1 MYKGSGAISQSTY
14 STFAM
19 VIFMAWNVLAVDDH
33 EVALAGI
40 DAILRTSD
48 DCTLVGAF
56 STVDDACGFLRT
68 QQDAR
73 VDIVLLD
80 LRLADNS
87 DPFANV
93 QRLSALD
100 VPVLI
105 FSSLEDP
112 YLARR
117 ALQAGSAGVL
127 EKSASAIELNQ
138 AIVTICRGD
147 TFANTEWASVIDS
160 DPVLGCAD
168 LSPRQLEVLELYA
181 SGESA
186 KRVATI
192 LGLSAETVQD
202 YINRIR
208 HKYAKTGRPVTTKI
222 DMFRRAQEDGF
233 LPGPLGPIA

>member
-1 MYKGSGAISQSTY
+1 MT
-14 STFAM
+14 
-19 VIFMAWNVLAVDDH
+19 WNVLAVDDH

-40 DAILRTSD
+40 DAILRSSD
-48 DCTLVGAF
+48 DCTLVGSF
-56 STVDDACGFLRT
+56 STADEACRFIRSRDDVRI
-68 QQDAR
+68 
-73 VDIVLLD
+73 DITLLD

-93 QRLSALD
+93 QSFCGLGI
-100 VPVLI
+100 PVLI

-117 ALQAGSAGVL
+117 ALHAGSAGVL
-127 EKSASAIELNQ
+127 EKSASALELNQ
-138 AIVTICRGD
+138 AIVTICGGN
-147 TFANTEWASVIDS
+147 TLANAEWASVIDS
-160 DPVLGCAD
+160 DPCLVRVD
-168 LSPRQLEVLELYA
+168 LSPRQREVLELYA

-192 LGLSAETVQD
+192 LGLSVETVQD

-208 HKYAKTGRPVTTKI
+208 YKYAQTGRPANTKVE
-222 DMFRRAQEDGF
+222 MFQRAQEDGF